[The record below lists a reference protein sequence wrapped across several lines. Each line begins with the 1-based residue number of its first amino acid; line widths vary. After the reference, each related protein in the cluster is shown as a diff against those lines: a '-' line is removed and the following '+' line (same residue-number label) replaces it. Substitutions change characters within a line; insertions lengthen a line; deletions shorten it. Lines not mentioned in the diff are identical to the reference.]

1 MYFSQ
6 LQPRAG
12 HRRGDR
18 ENPSILT
25 APELAELAPLS
36 LEAVLER
43 DGYLFLRY
51 ALSL

>member
-1 MYFSQ
+1 MHFSQ
-6 LQPRAG
+6 RNPEPAIAG
-12 HRRGDR
+12 GDR

-36 LEAVLER
+36 LEGVLER